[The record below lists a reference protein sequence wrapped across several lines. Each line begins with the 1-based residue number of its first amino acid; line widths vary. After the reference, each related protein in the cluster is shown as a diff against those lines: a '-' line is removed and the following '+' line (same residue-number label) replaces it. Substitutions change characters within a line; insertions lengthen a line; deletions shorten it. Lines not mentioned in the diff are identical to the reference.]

1 MVKVNA
7 TEFQEKWSRRLKGS
21 LEDIKRGV
29 DKVTEAPGVKAAA
42 KVEKLKTKWLAKIDD
57 GTWAKQVAG
66 VSLDEWKRLFKGKVS
81 ARLSSGVDGAEKKVT
96 AFAEKLL
103 AHEESL
109 QGKVKRMPDLTIE
122 DSISRATEWIRG
134 MSKFK
139 K

>member
-1 MVKVNA
+1 MVKVND

-42 KVEKLKTKWLAKIDD
+42 KVDKLKAKWLAKIED
-57 GTWAKQVAG
+57 GTWARQVAA
-66 VSLDEWKRLFKGKVS
+66 VSIDEWKRLFKDKVT
-81 ARLSSGVDGAEKKVT
+81 ARLSSGVDGAEKKVI

-103 AHEESL
+103 AYEDSL
-109 QGKVKRMPDLTIE
+109 QTKVKRMPDLTID
-122 DSISRATEWIRG
+122 DSIARATEWIRG
-134 MSKFK
+134 MNKFK

>member
-21 LEDIKRGV
+21 LEDIKKGV
-29 DKVTEAPGVKAAA
+29 DKVSEAPGLKAAA
-42 KVEKLKTKWLAKIDD
+42 KVDKLKAKWLAKIED
-57 GTWAKQVAG
+57 GTWAKQVAA
-66 VSLDEWKRLFKGKVS
+66 VSLDEWKRLFKDKVT

-103 AHEESL
+103 SFEDTL
-109 QGKVKRMPDLTIE
+109 QTKVKRMPDLTIE
-122 DSISRATEWIRG
+122 DSVSRASEWIRG

>member
-7 TEFQEKWSRRLKGS
+7 GEFQEKWSRRLKGS

-42 KVEKLKTKWLAKIDD
+42 KQEKLKAKWNAKIDD
-57 GTWAKQVAG
+57 GSWAKA
-66 VSLDEWKRLFKGKVS
+66 VSAVPLDEWKRLFKDKVS

-103 AHEESL
+103 SYEDIL

-122 DSISRATEWIRG
+122 DSVSRATEWIRG

>member
-7 TEFQEKWSRRLKGS
+7 TEFQEKWARRLKGS

-42 KVEKLKTKWLAKIDD
+42 KVDKLKAKWLAKIED
-57 GTWAKQVAG
+57 GTWAKQVAA
-66 VSLDEWKRLFKGKVS
+66 VSLDEWKRLFKDKVS

-103 AHEESL
+103 SFEDSL
-109 QGKVKRMPDLTIE
+109 QTKVKRMPDLTIE
-122 DSISRATEWIRG
+122 DSVSRATEWIRG